1 MDNLVLFVFKHIRN
15 SIWEICFHENSI
27 GIPSHC
33 NFQFELT
40 PKPAQIK
47 GLTEGTLNTYNNL

>member
-1 MDNLVLFVFKHIRN
+1 MDDLVLFVFKHIRN

-33 NFQFELT
+33 NFQFELA
-40 PKPAQIK
+40 PKPAQIE
-47 GLTEGTLNTYNNL
+47 GLNEGGHTKYI